1 MEVLRVFNNNVIL
14 AKDAS
19 RGGGEVIVTGRGVGF
34 QVKAGAAVDPAKVAR
49 VFVPSDGR
57 DSDHVAEL
65 LADIPLE
72 NITLMTD
79 VIAAADLPPS
89 LAGSA
94 TLLIALADHIG
105 FAMRRAHEGLAIEY
119 PLRSEVSSLY
129 SEEFA
134 QAQRILD
141 LVNTDLG
148 RAGRPTLPEG
158 EAVALA
164 LHLVNAGFATGDLSF
179 TYRMTGV
186 LQQLI
191 KVIEEFYNVSVSS
204 DTVSVGRF
212 ITHLRYLFVRIHQH
226 NQLTDE
232 HSAVGAAIR
241 DADPQAYRCAG
252 TLASLIELRLDQA
265 LTSDEIAYL
274 ALHIS
279 RIAHSARAPGSRT
292 TTSDELGDADNP
304 SRKETPM
311 ITRTATIAS
320 AVGLHARPAAL
331 FTAAVEETG
340 FDITISLDGEE
351 ADASSILEVMTLGAG
366 QGDVV
371 TLASEDEA
379 AAGALADLAAMLER
393 DLDAE

>member
-14 AKDAS
+14 AKDAGH
-19 RGGGEVIVTGRGVGF
+19 GGSEVIVTGRGVGF
-34 QVKAGAAVDPAKVAR
+34 QAKAGAPVDPAKVAR

-79 VIAAADLPPS
+79 VLAASDLPKS

-105 FAMRRAHEGLAIEY
+105 FAIRRAQEGASVEY

-134 QAQRILD
+134 QAQHILD
-141 LVNTDLG
+141 LVNASLAQ
-148 RAGRPTLPEG
+148 RSRIQLPQG
-158 EAVALA
+158 EAVALT
-164 LHLVNAGFATGDLSF
+164 LHLVNARFATGDLSF

-191 KVIEEFYNVSVSS
+191 AVIEEFYSVSLTS
-204 DTVSVGRF
+204 DNVSVGRF

-226 NQLTDE
+226 KQLTDE
-232 HSAVGAAIR
+232 HSSVGAAIR

-252 TLASLIELRLDQA
+252 MLASLIELRLDQA
-265 LTSDEIAYL
+265 LTQDEIAYL

-279 RIAHSARAPGSRT
+279 RIAH
-292 TTSDELGDADNP
+292 N
-304 SRKETPM
+304 
-311 ITRTATIAS
+311 
-320 AVGLHARPAAL
+320 VHAKR
-331 FTAAVEETG
+331 
-340 FDITISLDGEE
+340 
-351 ADASSILEVMTLGAG
+351 M
-366 QGDVV
+366 
-371 TLASEDEA
+371 
-379 AAGALADLAAMLER
+379 
-393 DLDAE
+393 